1 VGTEDHTLPPPA
13 IDTHEVVK
21 ELKAVGF
28 TDQQAEAMTRALRQS
43 QDSELSNLVTKA
55 DYQAGLSVAKTDLR
69 AEMAALRAEMQTDLA
84 AVRAELRIGLAE
96 TKSEILK
103 WMVGMIGVQT
113 IIILGAVAAL
123 TRFVAQ

>member
-1 VGTEDHTLPPPA
+1 M
-13 IDTHEVVK
+13 DTHEVVK

-28 TDQQAEAMTRALRQS
+28 TDEQAEAMTRALRQS

-55 DYQAGLSVAKTDLR
+55 DYQAGLAMAKTDLR

-84 AVRAELRIGLAE
+84 ALRAELRIGLAE

-103 WMVGMIGVQT
+103 WMIGMIGVQT